1 MRSAYRRGPETA
13 TTKRQLDDV
22 LRFFFDWSDAN
33 AKLHVEMCRVDATF
47 EKLTGDLYD
56 LAIATGF
63 YHPSMD
69 NLT

>member
-33 AKLHVEMCRVDATF
+33 PKLHVELCRVSEDF
-47 EKLTGDLYD
+47 EGLTGELYD
-56 LAIATGF
+56 VAIAEGF
-63 YHPSMD
+63 YHHSMD
-69 NLT
+69 NV